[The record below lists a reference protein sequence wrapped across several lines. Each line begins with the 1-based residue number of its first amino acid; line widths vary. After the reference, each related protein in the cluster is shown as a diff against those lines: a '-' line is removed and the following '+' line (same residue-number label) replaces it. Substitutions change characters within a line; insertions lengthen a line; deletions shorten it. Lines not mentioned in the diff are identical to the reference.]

1 LIRVLTTAQYPIY
14 FVGIKPID
22 MRIRLLLLGLFQ
34 SLHFL
39 LLAQAGSL
47 DLSYSGNGKQMTQV
61 GLHYSYAYGIS
72 LQADKKILMAGYCDA
87 PNLAAIGIVRYLPNG
102 SLDNSF
108 GSGGKASVGVTGRTL
123 IGGEVLQQPDGKLLV
138 SGSSVIGSYD
148 TFFITRLTP
157 TGVVDNTFGTAG
169 WTFLPHYGA
178 GSLTLQPDGKILA
191 GGRHVE
197 GAGNIKS
204 DKRNF
209 ALIRLNA
216 NGTLDNT
223 FGSGGT
229 VITDVGGQDEG
240 GVIALLSDGRILF
253 SGERGQDSLE
263 VLRYLS
269 NGALDPTFGANGLT
283 SVTVGN
289 EDLCGLGGMTVQPD
303 QKIVLAGYYIT
314 PAGERDVLVVRLQ
327 SNGVLD
333 LGFAGNG
340 KKGISF
346 NMPQAQAVGVAMGS
360 NGKIVVGVS
369 AYPSG
374 GPGRFGACRLLSDGS
389 LDASYG
395 TGGITSFSWTG
406 GNGIINATCMARQ
419 PDGQLLI
426 GGYNS
431 DEFSSMRILG
441 SGTNSSAA
449 GDVGT
454 AATKG
459 NQLLSSPAIPTINV
473 FPNPAA
479 GQLRIIGLPA
489 DEPVLLTVA
498 DLTGRIVLQHRT
510 TGGNVLLDIS
520 RLAPASYALT
530 IAGATTHQALSFVKA
545 SR

>member
-1 LIRVLTTAQYPIY
+1 
-14 FVGIKPID
+14 
-22 MRIRLLLLGLFQ
+22 MRIRSLFFGLFQ
-34 SLHFL
+34 SFYL
-39 LLAQAGSL
+39 LGWAQAGSL

-61 GLHYSYAYGIS
+61 GLHYSYAYAIS
-72 LQADKKILMAGYCDA
+72 LQADSKILMAGYCDA

-102 SLDNSF
+102 TLDNSF
-108 GSGGKASVGVTGRTL
+108 GSGGKAVIGVAGRTL
-123 IGGEVLQQPDGKLLV
+123 IGGDVLQQPDGKLLV
-138 SGSSVIGSYD
+138 SGSAVIGSYD

-157 TGVVDNTFGTAG
+157 TGVVDNSFGTAG

-178 GSLTLQPDGKILA
+178 GCLTLQPDGKILA

-204 DKRNF
+204 DKRNY

-240 GVIALLSDGRILF
+240 GRIALLSDGRILF
-253 SGERGQDSLE
+253 AGEEGQDSLQ

-269 NGALDPTFGANGLT
+269 NGVLDLTFGANGLT
-283 SVTVGN
+283 NVTVGN
-289 EDLCGLGGMTVQPD
+289 QDNCGLSGMTVQSD

-327 SNGVLD
+327 SNGVMD

-369 AYPSG
+369 AYPMG
-374 GPGRFGACRLLSDGS
+374 GPGRFGACRLLSDGT
-389 LDASYG
+389 LDAGYG

-449 GDVGT
+449 GDT
-454 AATKG
+454 ETTTPPG
-459 NQLLSSPAIPTINV
+459 NKLLSTPAPPSITV

-479 GQLRIIGLPA
+479 SQLRVTGLPV
-489 DEPVLLTVA
+489 EGPVLLTVA
-498 DLTGRIVLQHRT
+498 DPAGRIVLRQRT
-510 TGGNVLLDIS
+510 NGGNVLIDIS
-520 RLAPASYALT
+520 RLAPATYVLT
-530 IAGATTHQALSFVKA
+530 ITSTASSRQSLSFVKA
-545 SR
+545 AR